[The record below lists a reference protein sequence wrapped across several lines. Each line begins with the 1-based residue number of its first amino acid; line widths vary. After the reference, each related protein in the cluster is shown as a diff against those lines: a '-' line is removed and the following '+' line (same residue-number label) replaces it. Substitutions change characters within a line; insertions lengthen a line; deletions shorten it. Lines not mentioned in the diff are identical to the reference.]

1 MVPPPLAALL
11 ELALELVLPPD
22 PPELELEL
30 LLEPHAATTSEAATA
45 SATALIRRF
54 LKVISLVG
62 VVGVSA
68 TAGRRVL
75 TSCEPVIHLLRALG
89 RQPVPEAEMR
99 VNEAP

>member
-11 ELALELVLPPD
+11 ELALELVLPPE

-54 LKVISLVG
+54 LKVILLSWCGWSVCNCRAPG
-62 VVGVSA
+62 VNQ
-68 TAGRRVL
+68 L
-75 TSCEPVIHLLRALG
+75 
-89 RQPVPEAEMR
+89 
-99 VNEAP
+99 